1 MKKEIINKIISK
13 MEQDLSP
20 VQLKK
25 LENVLS
31 EFQDKQYPITHTTK
45 KNNFIKQFI
54 STKQIEGCSKRT
66 KEYYLSTLTF
76 FEKNIGCNICEAST
90 MEIREYF
97 ELN

>member
-45 KNNFIKQFI
+45 KNNFIKQF
-54 STKQIEGCSKRT
+54 SFYNRVPFRHLVEF
-66 KEYYLSTLTF
+66 L
-76 FEKNIGCNICEAST
+76 
-90 MEIREYF
+90 
-97 ELN
+97 

>member
-54 STKQIEGCSKRT
+54 STKQIV
-66 KEYYLSTLTF
+66 
-76 FEKNIGCNICEAST
+76 ICMT
-90 MEIREYF
+90 ILF
-97 ELN
+97 PP